1 MNSNVQSSFSVYA
14 VEDPLLRNGLVHSED
29 EPYLSPVILESVNN
43 ELTITG
49 TDSSSVFGKRFGIPL
64 SFLLRQ
70 NLGSF
75 LMLDKDATSDPH
87 PSLWKP
93 KNGHSYKHQ
102 TVTARVCTPCQ
113 TPILSLKWPYICK
126 NPAVLSWFMHVP

>member
-1 MNSNVQSSFSVYA
+1 
-14 VEDPLLRNGLVHSED
+14 
-29 EPYLSPVILESVNN
+29 
-43 ELTITG
+43 
-49 TDSSSVFGKRFGIPL
+49 
-64 SFLLRQ
+64 
-70 NLGSF
+70 
-75 LMLDKDATSDPH
+75 MLDKDATSDPH

-126 NPAVLSWFMHVP
+126 NPAVLPWFMHVPWQSEPEVCLSLQEATPSAFQPESESGLGL